1 MRSTGRDYVV
11 GVVFGGA
18 FMLVLVAGP
27 SIIAQTSPIA
37 PGAAPSCGAE
47 LLKTQDQV
55 VQLRKGKAQ
64 AEYQAAAVEEI
75 ALNFQKEVKTLQA
88 KVATLEKAAA
98 LPASPATS
106 AVPKIEPKK

>member
-1 MRSTGRDYVV
+1 MRSTGRELLLLAIGGALM
-11 GVVFGGA
+11 GVVLSMALG
-18 FMLVLVAGP
+18 L
-27 SIIAQTSPIA
+27 AQTSPIA
-37 PGAAPSCGAE
+37 PGAPPPCDAE

-75 ALNFQKEVKTLQA
+75 ALNFQKEVKALQA

>member
-11 GVVFGGA
+11 GVVLGGA
-18 FMLVLVAGP
+18 FILVLSMALGL
-27 SIIAQTSPIA
+27 AQTSPIA
-37 PGAAPSCGAE
+37 PGAAPPCDAE